1 MDLVSLEMGRGGG
14 AALRC
19 EGPVQDKLLYNVSM
33 Q

>member
-1 MDLVSLEMGRGGG
+1 MDLVSLEMGRGAG
-14 AALRC
+14 LRC